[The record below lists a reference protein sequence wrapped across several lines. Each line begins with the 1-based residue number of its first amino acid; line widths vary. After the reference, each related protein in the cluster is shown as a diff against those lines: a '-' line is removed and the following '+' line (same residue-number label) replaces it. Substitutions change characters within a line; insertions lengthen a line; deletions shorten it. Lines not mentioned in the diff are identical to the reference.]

1 MTPITGKFAA
11 SLSGMKEETGKFESL
26 MHNLGMDLLIL
37 LKVIAILFAAWFVER
52 LIYFALRR
60 GYSKAKAQGREE
72 VTRYRFFRNGVRTMM
87 VILALIAIIYTI
99 PSLRSLALTLFA
111 GAGILAVVI
120 GFAAQK
126 AISDIISGA
135 FIVAFKPFRVGD
147 FIQAGEAGVFGTVED
162 INLRHTTI
170 LTFENRRLVIPNSIL
185 SEDRIIN
192 SSIKDESTCEF
203 VEFDLALHADVP
215 LAIRLIQH
223 QALLHPDR
231 IQSPDVTSMENPDQP
246 ITVRL
251 VKINEGA
258 ITLRTY
264 VWAKDPVTARRMHY
278 DLNEAMLRIF
288 NEHEVPFALP
298 IRRAVQTDN
307 TRVTTPPHGQA
318 PQ

>member
-1 MTPITGKFAA
+1 
-11 SLSGMKEETGKFESL
+11 MKEETGKFEAL
-26 MHNLGMDLLIL
+26 MHGLGMDLLIL
-37 LKVIAILFAAWFVER
+37 LKVIAVLFAAWFVER

-60 GYSKAKAQGREE
+60 GYSKSKSHGREE
-72 VTRYRFFRNGVRTMM
+72 MTRYRFFRNGVRTMM

-99 PSLRSLALTLFA
+99 PSLRSFALTLFA

-126 AISDIISGA
+126 AFSDIISGA

-147 FIQAGEAGVFGTVED
+147 FIQAGEASVFGTVED

-185 SEDRIIN
+185 SEDRILN

-203 VEFDLALHADVP
+203 IEFELALHADVP
-215 LAIRLIQH
+215 LAIRLLQH

-231 IQSPDVTSMENPDQP
+231 IQGPDVTNMEKPDEA
-246 ITVRL
+246 ITVR
-251 VKINEGA
+251 VTKINEGA
-258 ITLRTY
+258 ITLRMY

-288 NEHEVPFALP
+288 NDNGIPFALP
-298 IRRAVQTDN
+298 IRRSIQTDH
-307 TRVTTPPHGQA
+307 TRPNAPRHGQA